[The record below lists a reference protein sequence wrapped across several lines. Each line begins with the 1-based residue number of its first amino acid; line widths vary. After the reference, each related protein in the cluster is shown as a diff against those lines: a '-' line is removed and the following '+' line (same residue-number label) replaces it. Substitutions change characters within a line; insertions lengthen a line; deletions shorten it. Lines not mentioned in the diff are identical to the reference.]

1 MFTIQKAEPTNEKK
15 VHSTTTYI
23 YNRSGLGVS
32 ATFHEFAD
40 EVRFLWN

>member
-1 MFTIQKAEPTNEKK
+1 MFTIQKAEPTNEKMR
-15 VHSTTTYI
+15 STTTYI